1 MLFLRRLGRALRRV
15 IPRMGLFAQ
24 ALAFNLFLTVFPL
37 LLLFVSLLAGS
48 RDASSVIEEIL
59 RDRWMLPQ
67 GSRDLIFTYLHQH
80 SVHSTKWIT
89 IGLVGTLLGGT
100 QCMNVLLES
109 FRAMEAS
116 GRRPPFWRQQLEAMG
131 LLALAIVPA
140 LTEILLTVS
149 GRLVRRWLA
158 RVLGLPSGAQIFWI
172 IFAAVTAWFF
182 AVLIL
187 ALLYRAG
194 QPCVHKF
201 RDGLP
206 GAYLATVFW
215 VLANVLFGA
224 YMGRTPY
231 GPVYGGFAAIIG
243 LLVWLQL
250 STLVVFLGAA
260 FNAEILGAPV
270 ERRRNQ

>member
-15 IPRMGLFAQ
+15 FPRAGLYAQ

-37 LLLFVSLLAGS
+37 LLLFVSLLANA

-67 GSRDLIFTYLHQH
+67 GSRDLIFSYLHQH
-80 SVHSTKWIT
+80 AVHSAKWVT
-89 IGLVGTLLGGT
+89 IGLVGTVLAGT
-100 QCMNVLLES
+100 QCMSVLLES

-116 GRRPPFWRQQLEAMG
+116 PRRPPFWRQHLEAMG
-131 LLALAIVPA
+131 LLALAIGPA

-149 GRLVRRWLA
+149 GRVVRRWLA
-158 RVLGLPSGAQIFWI
+158 RHFGLPTLLQIFWI
-172 IFAAVTAWFF
+172 LFAAVTAWFF

-187 ALLYRAG
+187 TLLYRAG
-194 QPCVHKF
+194 QPCVRKF
-201 RDGLP
+201 RDGMP
-206 GAYLATVFW
+206 GAMLATVFW
-215 VLANVLFGA
+215 ILANVSFGA
-224 YMGRTPY
+224 YMTRTPY
-231 GPVYGGFAAIIG
+231 GPVYGGLAAIIG

-260 FNAEILGAPV
+260 FNAEILGVPPLK
-270 ERRRNQ
+270 